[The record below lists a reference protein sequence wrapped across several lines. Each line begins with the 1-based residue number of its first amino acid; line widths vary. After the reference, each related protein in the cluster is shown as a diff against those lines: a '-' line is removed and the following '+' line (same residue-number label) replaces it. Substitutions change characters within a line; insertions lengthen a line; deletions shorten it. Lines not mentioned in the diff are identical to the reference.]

1 MMTDY
6 LQTTVG
12 KFIFRVKSDCLYTDS
27 GVWLAPDEE
36 LRVVRMGLTD
46 FMQQSSGDIAFVEL
60 TAAGARV
67 EAGGDVAAIETV
79 KVDVGIPSPC
89 AGVVAAVNDALAD
102 SPELINQDCYGAGWL
117 VDLKPDVWPVPTL
130 LDAHTYL
137 AVMTRQAEEAA
148 A

>member
-1 MMTDY
+1 MTTDF

-12 KFIFRVKSDCLYTDS
+12 KFIFRVKTGSLYTDA

-46 FMQQSSGDIAFVEL
+46 FMQQSSGDIAFAEL
-60 TAAGARV
+60 TAAGTRV

-117 VDLKPDVWPVPTL
+117 VDLKPDVWPVPGL
-130 LDAHTYL
+130 LDAQSYL
-137 AVMTRQAEEAA
+137 AIMTRQAEEAA

>member
-1 MMTDY
+1 MTTDY
-6 LQTTVG
+6 LQSTVG
-12 KFIFRVKSDCLYTDS
+12 KFIFRVKSDCLYTDA

-60 TAAGARV
+60 AAAGARI
-67 EAGGDVAAIETV
+67 EAGGDLAAIETV
-79 KVDVGIPSPC
+79 KVDVGIPSPF
-89 AGVVAAVNDALAD
+89 AGIVIAVNEALAS
-102 SPELINQDCYGAGWL
+102 SPELINQDPYGDGWL
-117 VDLKPDVWPVPTL
+117 VDLKPDVWPIPGL
-130 LDAHTYL
+130 LDAQAYL